1 MTPQVYTYA
10 CGYKCADRA
19 YLAFLDMCN
28 EGIASPCELHDIVSY
43 RAKNGKRRWK
53 IELKG

>member
-1 MTPQVYTYA
+1 MTPLAYTYA

>member
-1 MTPQVYTYA
+1 MQALAYTYA
-10 CGYKCADRA
+10 YSYKCADTA

-28 EGIASPCELHDIVSY
+28 SGEASECELHAIKSY
-43 RAKNGKRRWK
+43 RAKNGKLRWK